1 MIKNNF
7 FRIRWLD
14 FRQGHGIYL
23 AFFIYFADT
32 ILIQYNLLIDRLPFL
47 DSLLGANIIEFAI
60 IFVALYVPVG
70 IIVGYWHRKSQW
82 TVEVEALFKENKV
95 GAMMWLFVIDL
106 VEGKINEKEKK
117 EMREMLLKITKGK
130 GKSTTEDNNEN
141 TCVEKKS

>member
-1 MIKNNF
+1 MMMKNNF

-47 DSLLGANIIEFAI
+47 DPFLGANIIGFAI
-60 IFVALYVPVG
+60 IFIAFYVPLA
-70 IIVGYWHRKSQW
+70 IVIGYWHRKSQW

-130 GKSTTEDNNEN
+130 RKSTPEDTNEK
-141 TCVEKKS
+141 TGVEK

>member
-1 MIKNNF
+1 MKNNF

-32 ILIQYNLLIDRLPFL
+32 ILIQYNLLIDRLPLL
-47 DSLLGANIIEFAI
+47 DPFLGASIIGFAI
-60 IFVALYVPVG
+60 IFIALYVPLA
-70 IIVGYWHRKSQW
+70 IIIGYWHRKSQW

-117 EMREMLLKITKGK
+117 EMREMLLKITKVK
-130 GKSTTEDNNEN
+130 RKSPPEDTNEK
-141 TCVEKKS
+141 TGIEK

>member
-1 MIKNNF
+1 MKNNF

-47 DSLLGANIIEFAI
+47 DPFLGANIIGFAI
-60 IFVALYVPVG
+60 IFIALYVPLA
-70 IIVGYWHRKSQW
+70 IIIGYWHRKSQW

-106 VEGKINEKEKK
+106 VEGRIDEKEKK

-130 GKSTTEDNNEN
+130 GKGKSKMEDSNEN
-141 TCVEKKS
+141 TQRKK

>member
-1 MIKNNF
+1 MKNNF

-23 AFFIYFADT
+23 AFFIYFADS

-47 DSLLGANIIEFAI
+47 DPLLGANIIGFAI
-60 IFVALYVPVG
+60 IFIALYVPLA
-70 IIVGYWHRKSQW
+70 IIIGYWHRKSQW

-106 VEGKINEKEKK
+106 VEGRIDEKEKK

-130 GKSTTEDNNEN
+130 RKSTPEDTNEK
-141 TCVEKKS
+141 TGVEK